1 MLFSLGSC
9 NVSKLKLI
17 QESNIFKNGP
27 ILIGLIC
34 KIPKKKLICLNQSS
48 SNSEIILYSMPEAFL
63 SDRNRP
69 QFFTLPVLQ
78 RIGKLNLLI
87 NKNENKQRKMYCFS
101 EINHEL
107 IFLSMEKKSNRLD
120 NSLFVTLTQNKEDI
134 LLKMQQI
141 KLGDIDKEVNSNKLQ
156 NKILRRD
163 DNFIISNRLIFS
175 KIIVKKPVN
184 TEKVGFTSILL
195 MISLFSLF

>member
-163 DNFIISNRLIFS
+163 DNFIISNRLTFS

>member
-1 MLFSLGSC
+1 MLYSFGNC

-17 QESNIFKNGP
+17 QESNIFKNDP
-27 ILIGLIC
+27 IWIVLIC

-48 SNSEIILYSMPEAFL
+48 NNSEIILYAMPEAFL
-63 SDRNRP
+63 SDKNCP

-78 RIGKLNLLI
+78 RIGKLNLLT
-87 NKNENKQRKMYCFS
+87 NKNENKQRKMYRFS

-107 IFLSMEKKSNRLD
+107 IFLSMKNKSNRLD
-120 NSLFVTLTQNKEDI
+120 NSLVVTLTQNKEDI

-141 KLGDIDKEVNSNKLQ
+141 KLGDIDKEVNSKNLQ
-156 NKILRRD
+156 NKILRKD
-163 DNFIISNRLIFS
+163 DNFIISNRLTFS

-184 TEKVGFTSILL
+184 IEKVGFTSILL